1 MRANPYSHKR
11 AGTDGYLSANEAPR
25 SWAPLHRHPGQ
36 NALMEA
42 LLLEAIGIGAVLGLL
57 LGLTGAGGSLV
68 ALPLLLS
75 LHLPLRDA
83 IGVSLGAVALTAL
96 IGAVPRACQGQ
107 VAWRPV
113 LLLSVAGLP
122 GNAIGQWLGHYIPEA
137 ALILGF
143 CALVLWTAW
152 RMWRSASLARTGSST
167 LRSLPLLA
175 IGLGVGV
182 FSGLMGVGGG
192 FMVVPALLA
201 FTPLGMLAATA
212 TSMMVI
218 ALVSGGGFLLYL
230 SAAQPSLPLLAG
242 LALGGA
248 AGVLSGNALAL
259 RLGGRLLQRL
269 FALLLVVASLS
280 LATQKLLGGA

>member
-1 MRANPYSHKR
+1 MN
-11 AGTDGYLSANEAPR
+11 
-25 SWAPLHRHPGQ
+25 
-36 NALMEA
+36 
-42 LLLEAIGIGAVLGLL
+42 LLLLQALGIGAVLGLF

-96 IGAVPRACQGQ
+96 IGAIPRARQGQ
-107 VAWRPV
+107 VAWYPV
-113 LLLSVAGLP
+113 LLLAVAGLP
-122 GNAIGQWLGHYIPEA
+122 GNAAGQWLGRRIPEA
-137 ALILGF
+137 VLIVGF

-152 RMWRSASLARTGSST
+152 RMWRSASQARPAGPA
-167 LRSLPLLA
+167 LRSLPLLG

-192 FMVVPALLA
+192 FLVVPALLA
-201 FTPLGMLAATA
+201 FTPLSMLAATA
-212 TSMMVI
+212 TSMAVI

-230 SAAQPSLPLLAG
+230 SGAQPSLPLLSG

-248 AGVLSGNALAL
+248 AGVLGGNALAQ
-259 RLGGRLLQRL
+259 RLGGHLLQRL
-269 FALLLVVASLS
+269 FALMLVAVSLS
-280 LATQKLLGGA
+280 LAAQKLFGGP

>member
-1 MRANPYSHKR
+1 
-11 AGTDGYLSANEAPR
+11 
-25 SWAPLHRHPGQ
+25 
-36 NALMEA
+36 MET
-42 LLLEAIGIGAVLGLL
+42 LLLEAVGIGTVLGLL

-107 VAWRPV
+107 VAWHPA
-113 LLLSVAGLP
+113 LLLAVAGLP
-122 GNAIGQWLGHYIPEA
+122 GNAVGQWLGRYIPEA
-137 ALILGF
+137 LLIVGF
-143 CALVLWTAW
+143 CLLVLWTAW
-152 RMWRSASLARTGSST
+152 RMWRSARHERRAETRV
-167 LRSLPLLA
+167 RVAPLLT

-192 FMVVPALLA
+192 FMLVPALLA
-201 FTPLGMLAATA
+201 FTPLNMLAATA
-212 TSMMVI
+212 TSMLVI

-230 SAAQPSLPLLAG
+230 TGAQPSLPLLAG

-248 AGVLSGNALAL
+248 AGVLSGNALAQ

-269 FALLLVVASLS
+269 FALMLVAVSLS
-280 LATQKLLGGA
+280 LAAQKLLGGS

>member
-1 MRANPYSHKR
+1 M
-11 AGTDGYLSANEAPR
+11 D
-25 SWAPLHRHPGQ
+25 
-36 NALMEA
+36 A
-42 LLLEAIGIGAVLGLL
+42 LLLEALGIGALLGLL

-96 IGAVPRACQGQ
+96 IGAIPRARQGL
-107 VAWRPV
+107 VAWQPV

-122 GNAIGQWLGHYIPEA
+122 GNAAGQWLGRLVPENL
-137 ALILGF
+137 LIIGF
-143 CALVLWTAW
+143 CSLVLWTAW
-152 RMWRSASLARTGSST
+152 RLWRTSCQVRSPGSGT
-167 LRSLPLLA
+167 LHSRPLIA

-192 FMVVPALLA
+192 FLVVPALLA
-201 FTPLGMLAATA
+201 FTPLGMLAAAA
-212 TSMMVI
+212 TSMAVI

-230 SAAQPSLPLLAG
+230 SGANPPLPLLAG

-248 AGVLSGNALAL
+248 AGVLAGNALAQ
-259 RLGGRLLQRL
+259 RLGGRFLQRL
-269 FALLLVVASLS
+269 FALMLVVVSLS
-280 LATQKLLGGA
+280 LAAQKLFAGA